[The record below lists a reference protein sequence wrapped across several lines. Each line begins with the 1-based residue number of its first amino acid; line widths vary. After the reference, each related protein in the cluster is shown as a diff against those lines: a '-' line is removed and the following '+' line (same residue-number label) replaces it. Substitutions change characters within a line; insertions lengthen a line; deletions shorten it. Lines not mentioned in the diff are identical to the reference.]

1 MLSRLVGVALHFQ
14 WCKEERVKIV
24 TWNVNSIN
32 ARLETVLAWVDAN
45 RPDVLL
51 LQEIKCVTSAFPAQ
65 PFEERGYNLAIH
77 GQKTYNGVAILSKLP
92 LEDVTTSLPGDEAD
106 AEARYVEAVTGQCRV
121 ASIYVPN
128 GRGLDSDRYPYKLA
142 FMERFEARMREILKY
157 DEISIIGG
165 DYNIAPFAEDMF
177 DPNLS
182 GTPTLLCSPLEQ
194 EALRRVLN
202 LGMFDAIR
210 ILNTTQQG
218 PAHGLFT
225 WWDYRQG
232 AFPKNEG
239 FRIDHLILSPRALDT
254 LKTGGID
261 VEVRGQKQASDHAP
275 VWVEIAKVS

>member
-1 MLSRLVGVALHFQ
+1 M
-14 WCKEERVKIV
+14 KIV

-32 ARLETVLAWVDAN
+32 ARLETVLEWIDSH

-51 LQEIKCVTSAFPAQ
+51 LQELKCTNSAFPAQ

-77 GQKTYNGVAILSKLP
+77 GQKTYNGVAILSKFP
-92 LEDVTTSLPGDEAD
+92 LEDVIYSLPGDETED
-106 AEARYVEAVTGQCRV
+106 AARYVEAVTGQCRV
-121 ASIYVPN
+121 ASVYVPN
-128 GRGLDSDRYPYKLA
+128 GRALDSDRYPYKLA

-157 DEISIIGG
+157 DEIAVIGG
-165 DYNIAPFAEDMF
+165 DYNIAPFAEDVF
-177 DPNLS
+177 DPSLS

-210 ILNTTQQG
+210 LLNTTQQG
-218 PAHGLFT
+218 ANQGLFT

-232 AFPKNEG
+232 SFPKNEG
-239 FRIDHLILSPRALDT
+239 FRIDHLLLSPRALDV

-261 VEVRGQKQASDHAP
+261 VEVRAQKQASDHAP
-275 VWVEIAKVS
+275 VWVDLAKAS